1 MSCKFILFG
10 YQTSSNLILLLNF
23 IILLMNYR
31 IKNIHARE
39 ILDSRGNPTVEVD
52 VIIKNQIIGRA
63 AVPSGAST
71 GEFEAMEL
79 RDNDKKR
86 YLGKGVLTAVNNING
101 EINRALIDIDVTNQT
116 ELDQT
121 MIELDGTDN
130 KSRLGA
136 NAILG
141 VSMAA
146 TRAAAKV
153 TNSPLYEYLSVNK
166 KLLMPVPMMNI
177 LNGGSHADNTVDI
190 QEFMIFP
197 IGAKTFSE
205 ALRMGTEIFHQL
217 KLELS
222 LKGLSTAVGDEG
234 GFAPNLFSNEQ
245 ALQII
250 LTAIKNAGYIA
261 GEEIF
266 IALDVAASELFNNSL
281 YKLESEGKTYS
292 SDEMINYLKN
302 LVNKYP
308 IVSIEDGLDQ
318 SDWAGWKK
326 LNRIMGKN
334 IQIVGDDLTVTNIH
348 RLKRAID
355 EKSMNSILIKL
366 NQIGTITET
375 IQAVELAKK
384 VGYGVIISHRSGE
397 TEDTIIADF
406 SVAMGMGQIKTG
418 SASRSDRVSKYN
430 QLLRIEEKLGD
441 RAKLATIELLGK
453 NI

>member
-1 MSCKFILFG
+1 
-10 YQTSSNLILLLNF
+10 
-23 IILLMNYR
+23 
-31 IKNIHARE
+31 
-39 ILDSRGNPTVEVD
+39 
-52 VIIKNQIIGRA
+52 
-63 AVPSGAST
+63 
-71 GEFEAMEL
+71 
-79 RDNDKKR
+79 
-86 YLGKGVLTAVNNING
+86 
-101 EINRALIDIDVTNQT
+101 
-116 ELDQT
+116 
-121 MIELDGTDN
+121 
-130 KSRLGA
+130 
-136 NAILG
+136 
-141 VSMAA
+141 
-146 TRAAAKV
+146 
-153 TNSPLYEYLSVNK
+153 
-166 KLLMPVPMMNI
+166 MMNI

-326 LNRIMGKN
+326 LNGIMGKN

-441 RAKLATIELLGK
+441 KAKLATIELLGK

>member
-1 MSCKFILFG
+1 
-10 YQTSSNLILLLNF
+10 
-23 IILLMNYR
+23 MNYR

-101 EINRALIDIDVTNQT
+101 EINKALINIDVTSQT
-116 ELDQT
+116 EIDQI

-141 VSMAA
+141 ASMAA
-146 TRAAAKV
+146 ARAAAKV

-441 RAKLATIELLGK
+441 KAKLATIELLGK

>member
-1 MSCKFILFG
+1 
-10 YQTSSNLILLLNF
+10 
-23 IILLMNYR
+23 MNYR

-101 EINRALIDIDVTNQT
+101 EINKALINIDVTSQT
-116 ELDQT
+116 EIDQI

-326 LNRIMGKN
+326 LNRIIGKN

-441 RAKLATIELLGK
+441 KAKLATIDLLGK

>member
-1 MSCKFILFG
+1 
-10 YQTSSNLILLLNF
+10 
-23 IILLMNYR
+23 
-31 IKNIHARE
+31 
-39 ILDSRGNPTVEVD
+39 
-52 VIIKNQIIGRA
+52 
-63 AVPSGAST
+63 
-71 GEFEAMEL
+71 
-79 RDNDKKR
+79 
-86 YLGKGVLTAVNNING
+86 
-101 EINRALIDIDVTNQT
+101 
-116 ELDQT
+116 

-326 LNRIMGKN
+326 LNRIIGKN

-441 RAKLATIELLGK
+441 KAKLATIELLGK

>member
-1 MSCKFILFG
+1 
-10 YQTSSNLILLLNF
+10 
-23 IILLMNYR
+23 MNYR

-101 EINRALIDIDVTNQT
+101 EINKALINIDVTSQT
-116 ELDQT
+116 EIDQI

-141 VSMAA
+141 ASMAA
-146 TRAAAKV
+146 ARAAAKV

-234 GFAPNLFSNEQ
+234 GFAPNLVSNEQ

-326 LNRIMGKN
+326 LNRIIGKN

-441 RAKLATIELLGK
+441 KAKLATIELLGK

>member
-1 MSCKFILFG
+1 
-10 YQTSSNLILLLNF
+10 
-23 IILLMNYR
+23 MNSH
-31 IKNIHARE
+31 IKNIFSRE

-52 VIIKNQIIGRA
+52 VVLENNTMGRA

-79 RDNDKKR
+79 RDNDKTR
-86 YLGKGVLTAVNNING
+86 YLGKGVLTAVNNIND
-101 EINRALIDIDVTNQT
+101 EVNKALVGVDVIDQLNIDNI
-116 ELDQT
+116 

-146 TRAAAKV
+146 ARAAAKV
-153 TNSPLYEYLSVNK
+153 NNCPLYEYLSINK
-166 KLLMPVPMMNI
+166 NPLMPVPMMNI

-190 QEFMIFP
+190 QEFMIYP

-205 ALRMGTEIFHQL
+205 ALRMGTEVFHQL
-217 KLELS
+217 KSEL
-222 LKGLSTAVGDEG
+222 LQKGLNTSVGDEG
-234 GFAPNLFSNEQ
+234 GFAPDLESNEQ
-245 ALQII
+245 ALEII
-250 LTAIKNAGYIA
+250 LTAIKNAGYTA

-266 IALDVAASELFNNSL
+266 IALDVAASELFDNQL
-281 YKLESEGKTYS
+281 YNLASEDKSYS
-292 SDEMINYLKN
+292 SDGMIEYLKI
-302 LVNKYP
+302 LVDKYP
-308 IVSIEDGLDQ
+308 IISIEDGLDQ
-318 SDWAGWKK
+318 SDWEGWKK
-326 LNRIMGKN
+326 LNNKIGKN

-348 RLKRAID
+348 RLKRAIA
-355 EKSMNSILIKL
+355 EKSINSILIKL

-384 VGYGVIISHRSGE
+384 VGYGAIISHRSGE

-430 QLLRIEEKLGD
+430 QLLRIEEELGSG
-441 RAKLATIELLGK
+441 ATLATMDLLGK
-453 NI
+453 NK

>member
-1 MSCKFILFG
+1 
-10 YQTSSNLILLLNF
+10 
-23 IILLMNYR
+23 MNSH
-31 IKNIHARE
+31 IKNIISRE

-52 VIIKNQIIGRA
+52 IILENNTMGRA

-79 RDNDKKR
+79 RDNDKTR
-86 YLGKGVLTAVNNING
+86 YIGKGVLTAVNNIND
-101 EINRALIDIDVTNQT
+101 EINKALVGVDVIDQLNIDNI
-116 ELDQT
+116 

-136 NAILG
+136 NATLG

-146 TRAAAKV
+146 ARAAAKV
-153 TNSPLYEYLSVNK
+153 NNCPLYEYLSINK
-166 KLLMPVPMMNI
+166 NPLMPVPMMNV

-190 QEFMIFP
+190 QEFMIYP
-197 IGAKTFSE
+197 IGANTFSE
-205 ALRMGTEIFHQL
+205 ALRMGTEVFHQL
-217 KLELS
+217 KSEL
-222 LKGLSTAVGDEG
+222 LQKGLNTSVGDEG
-234 GFAPNLFSNEQ
+234 GFAPDLESNEQ
-245 ALQII
+245 ALEII
-250 LTAIKNAGYIA
+250 LTAIKNAGYTA

-266 IALDVAASELFNNSL
+266 IALDVAASELFDNQL
-281 YKLESEGKTYS
+281 YNLASEDKSYS
-292 SDEMINYLKN
+292 SDEMIEYLKI
-302 LVNKYP
+302 LVDKYP
-308 IVSIEDGLDQ
+308 IISIEDGLDQ
-318 SDWAGWKK
+318 SDWEGWKK
-326 LNRIMGKN
+326 LNNKIGKN

-384 VGYGVIISHRSGE
+384 VGYGAIISHRSGE

-418 SASRSDRVSKYN
+418 SASRSDRIAKYN
-430 QLLRIEEKLGD
+430 QLLRIEEELGN
-441 RAKLATIELLGK
+441 RATLATMDLLGK
-453 NI
+453 NK

>member
-1 MSCKFILFG
+1 
-10 YQTSSNLILLLNF
+10 
-23 IILLMNYR
+23 MNSH
-31 IKNIHARE
+31 IKNIISRE

-52 VIIKNQIIGRA
+52 IILENNTMGRA

-79 RDNDKKR
+79 RDNDKTR
-86 YLGKGVLTAVNNING
+86 YIGKGVLTAVNNIND
-101 EINRALIDIDVTNQT
+101 EINKALVGVDVIDQLNIDNI
-116 ELDQT
+116 

-136 NAILG
+136 NATLG

-146 TRAAAKV
+146 ARAAAKV
-153 TNSPLYEYLSVNK
+153 NNCPLYEYLSINK
-166 KLLMPVPMMNI
+166 NPLMPVPMMNI

-190 QEFMIFP
+190 QEFMIYP

-205 ALRMGTEIFHQL
+205 SLRMGTEVFHQL
-217 KLELS
+217 KSEL
-222 LKGLSTAVGDEG
+222 LQKGLNTSVGDEG
-234 GFAPNLFSNEQ
+234 GFAPDLESNEQ
-245 ALQII
+245 ALEII
-250 LTAIKNAGYIA
+250 LTAIKNAGYTA

-266 IALDVAASELFNNSL
+266 IALDVAASELFDNQL
-281 YKLESEGKTYS
+281 YNLASEDKSYS
-292 SDEMINYLKN
+292 SDEMIEYLKI
-302 LVNKYP
+302 LVDKYP
-308 IVSIEDGLDQ
+308 IISIEDGLDQ
-318 SDWAGWKK
+318 SDWEGWKK
-326 LNRIMGKN
+326 LNSKIGKN

-384 VGYGVIISHRSGE
+384 VGYGAIISHRSGE

-418 SASRSDRVSKYN
+418 SASRSDRIAKYN
-430 QLLRIEEKLGD
+430 QLLRIEEELGN
-441 RAKLATIELLGK
+441 RATLATMDLLGK
-453 NI
+453 NK

>member
-1 MSCKFILFG
+1 
-10 YQTSSNLILLLNF
+10 
-23 IILLMNYR
+23 MNSH
-31 IKNIHARE
+31 IKNIISRE

-52 VIIKNQIIGRA
+52 IILENNTMGRA

-79 RDNDKKR
+79 RDNDKTR
-86 YLGKGVLTAVNNING
+86 YKGKGVLTAVNNIND
-101 EINRALIDIDVTNQT
+101 EINKALIGIDVI
-116 ELDQT
+116 DQLNIDEI

-146 TRAAAKV
+146 ARAAAKV
-153 TNSPLYEYLSVNK
+153 NNCPLYEYLSINK
-166 KLLMPVPMMNI
+166 NPLMPVPMMNI

-190 QEFMIFP
+190 QEFMIYP

-205 ALRMGTEIFHQL
+205 SLRMGTEVFHQL
-217 KLELS
+217 KSEL
-222 LKGLSTAVGDEG
+222 LQKGLNTSVGDEG
-234 GFAPNLFSNEQ
+234 GFAPDLESNEQ
-245 ALQII
+245 ALEII
-250 LTAIKNAGYIA
+250 LTAIKNAGYTA

-266 IALDVAASELFNNSL
+266 IALDVAASELFDNQL
-281 YKLESEGKTYS
+281 YNLASEDKSYS
-292 SDEMINYLKN
+292 SDEMIEYLKI
-302 LVNKYP
+302 LVDKYP
-308 IVSIEDGLDQ
+308 IISIEDGLDQ
-318 SDWAGWKK
+318 SDWEGWKK
-326 LNRIMGKN
+326 LNSKIGKN

-384 VGYGVIISHRSGE
+384 VGYGAIISHRSGE

-418 SASRSDRVSKYN
+418 SASRSDRIAKYN
-430 QLLRIEEKLGD
+430 QLLRIEEELGN
-441 RAKLATIELLGK
+441 RATLATMDLLGK
-453 NI
+453 NK

>member
-1 MSCKFILFG
+1 
-10 YQTSSNLILLLNF
+10 
-23 IILLMNYR
+23 MNYR

-234 GFAPNLFSNEQ
+234 GFAPNLVSNEQ

-418 SASRSDRVSKYN
+418 STSRSDRVSKYN

>member
-1 MSCKFILFG
+1 M
-10 YQTSSNLILLLNF
+10 
-23 IILLMNYR
+23 
-31 IKNIHARE
+31 
-39 ILDSRGNPTVEVD
+39 
-52 VIIKNQIIGRA
+52 GRA

-79 RDNDKKR
+79 RDNDKTR
-86 YLGKGVLTAVNNING
+86 YIGKGVLTAVNNIND
-101 EINRALIDIDVTNQT
+101 EINKALVGVDVIDQLNID
-116 ELDQT
+116 DI

-146 TRAAAKV
+146 ARAAAKV
-153 TNSPLYEYLSVNK
+153 NNCPLYEYLSINK
-166 KLLMPVPMMNI
+166 NPLMPVPMMNI

-190 QEFMIFP
+190 QEFMIYP

-205 ALRMGTEIFHQL
+205 ALRMGTEVFHQL
-217 KLELS
+217 KSEL
-222 LKGLSTAVGDEG
+222 LQKGLNTSVGDEG
-234 GFAPNLFSNEQ
+234 GFAPDLESNEQ
-245 ALQII
+245 ALEII
-250 LTAIKNAGYIA
+250 LTAIKNAGYTA

-266 IALDVAASELFNNSL
+266 IALDVAASELFDNQL
-281 YKLESEGKTYS
+281 YNLASEDKSYS
-292 SDEMINYLKN
+292 SDEMIEYLKI
-302 LVNKYP
+302 LVDKYP
-308 IVSIEDGLDQ
+308 IISIEDGLDQ
-318 SDWAGWKK
+318 SDWEGWKK
-326 LNRIMGKN
+326 LNSKIGKK

-384 VGYGVIISHRSGE
+384 VGYGAIISHRSGE

-418 SASRSDRVSKYN
+418 SASRSDRIAKYN
-430 QLLRIEEKLGD
+430 QLLRIEEELGN
-441 RAKLATIELLGK
+441 RATLATMDLLGK
-453 NI
+453 NK

>member
-1 MSCKFILFG
+1 
-10 YQTSSNLILLLNF
+10 
-23 IILLMNYR
+23 MNYR

-101 EINRALIDIDVTNQT
+101 EINKALINIDVTSQT
-116 ELDQT
+116 EIDQI

-234 GFAPNLFSNEQ
+234 GFAPNLVSNEQ

-326 LNRIMGKN
+326 LNRIIGKN

-441 RAKLATIELLGK
+441 KAKLATIDLLGK

>member
-1 MSCKFILFG
+1 
-10 YQTSSNLILLLNF
+10 
-23 IILLMNYR
+23 MNSH
-31 IKNIHARE
+31 IKNIISRE

-52 VIIKNQIIGRA
+52 IILENNTMGRA

-79 RDNDKKR
+79 RDNDKTR
-86 YLGKGVLTAVNNING
+86 YIGKGVLTAVNNIND
-101 EINRALIDIDVTNQT
+101 EINKALVGVDVIDQLNID
-116 ELDQT
+116 DI
-121 MIELDGTDN
+121 MIELNGTDN

-146 TRAAAKV
+146 ARAAAKV
-153 TNSPLYEYLSVNK
+153 NNCPLYEYLSINK
-166 KLLMPVPMMNI
+166 NPLMPVPMMNI

-190 QEFMIFP
+190 QEFMIYP

-205 ALRMGTEIFHQL
+205 ALRMGTEVFHQL
-217 KLELS
+217 KSEL
-222 LKGLSTAVGDEG
+222 LQKGLNTSVGDEG
-234 GFAPNLFSNEQ
+234 GFAPDLESNEQ
-245 ALQII
+245 ALEII
-250 LTAIKNAGYIA
+250 LTAIKNAGYTA

-266 IALDVAASELFNNSL
+266 IALDVAASELFDNQL
-281 YKLESEGKTYS
+281 YNLASEDKSYS
-292 SDEMINYLKN
+292 SDEMIEYLKI
-302 LVNKYP
+302 LVDKYP
-308 IVSIEDGLDQ
+308 IISIEDGLDQ
-318 SDWAGWKK
+318 SDWEGWKK
-326 LNRIMGKN
+326 LNSKIGKK

-384 VGYGVIISHRSGE
+384 VGYGAIISHRSGE

-418 SASRSDRVSKYN
+418 SASRSDRIAKYN
-430 QLLRIEEKLGD
+430 QLLRIEEELGS
-441 RAKLATIELLGK
+441 RATLATMDLLGK
-453 NI
+453 NK

>member
-1 MSCKFILFG
+1 
-10 YQTSSNLILLLNF
+10 
-23 IILLMNYR
+23 MNSR
-31 IKNIHARE
+31 IKNIHSRE

-52 VIIKNQIIGRA
+52 VILGNGVTGRA

-71 GEFEAMEL
+71 GKFEAMEL

-86 YLGKGVLTAVNNING
+86 YMGKGVLTAVNNINS
-101 EINRALIDIDVTNQT
+101 EINKILIGSNVADQKTIDQI
-116 ELDQT
+116 
-121 MIELDGTDN
+121 MIDLDGTDN

-141 VSMAA
+141 VSMATA
-146 TRAAAKV
+146 RAAAKD
-153 TNSPLYEYLSVNK
+153 NNCPLYEYLSVNK

-197 IGAKTFSE
+197 FGAKTFSD

-217 KLELS
+217 KSELS
-222 LKGLSTAVGDEG
+222 LKELNTAVGDEG
-234 GFAPNLFSNEQ
+234 GFAPNLGSNEQ
-245 ALQII
+245 ALEII
-250 LTAIKNAGYIA
+250 LIAIKNAGYIA
-261 GEEIF
+261 GKEIF
-266 IALDVAASELFNNSL
+266 IALDVAASELFNNDL
-281 YKLESEGKTYS
+281 YNLKSEDKTYS
-292 SDEMINYLKN
+292 SDEMISYLKN
-302 LVNKYP
+302 LVDKYP
-308 IVSIEDGLDQ
+308 IISIEDGLDQ
-318 SDWAGWKK
+318 SDWEGWKN
-326 LNRIMGKN
+326 LNRVLGKN

-348 RLKRAID
+348 RLKRAIN

-375 IQAVELAKK
+375 VQAVELAKK
-384 VGYGVIISHRSGE
+384 VGFGAIISHRSGE

-441 RAKLATIELLGK
+441 KAKLASIDLLGK

>member
-1 MSCKFILFG
+1 
-10 YQTSSNLILLLNF
+10 
-23 IILLMNYR
+23 MNSH
-31 IKNIHARE
+31 IKNIISRE

-52 VIIKNQIIGRA
+52 IILENNTMGRA

-79 RDNDKKR
+79 RDNDKTR
-86 YLGKGVLTAVNNING
+86 YIGKGVLTAVNNIND
-101 EINRALIDIDVTNQT
+101 EINKALVGVDVIDQLNID
-116 ELDQT
+116 EI

-146 TRAAAKV
+146 SRAAAKV
-153 TNSPLYEYLSVNK
+153 NNCPLYEYLSINK
-166 KLLMPVPMMNI
+166 NPLMPVPMMNI

-190 QEFMIFP
+190 QEFMIYP

-205 ALRMGTEIFHQL
+205 ALRMGTEVFHQL
-217 KLELS
+217 KSEL
-222 LKGLSTAVGDEG
+222 LQKGLNTSVGDEG
-234 GFAPNLFSNEQ
+234 GFAPDLESNEQ
-245 ALQII
+245 ALEII
-250 LTAIKNAGYIA
+250 LTAIKNAGYTA

-266 IALDVAASELFNNSL
+266 IALDVAASELFDNQL
-281 YKLESEGKTYS
+281 YNLASEDKSYS
-292 SDEMINYLKN
+292 SDEMIEYLKI
-302 LVNKYP
+302 LVDKYP
-308 IVSIEDGLDQ
+308 IISIEDGLDQ
-318 SDWAGWKK
+318 SDWEGWKK
-326 LNRIMGKN
+326 LNSKIGKK

-375 IQAVELAKK
+375 IQAVELAKN
-384 VGYGVIISHRSGE
+384 VGYGAIISHRSGE

-418 SASRSDRVSKYN
+418 SASRSDRIAKYN
-430 QLLRIEEKLGD
+430 QLLRIEEELGN
-441 RAKLATIELLGK
+441 RATLATMDLLGK
-453 NI
+453 NK

>member
-1 MSCKFILFG
+1 
-10 YQTSSNLILLLNF
+10 
-23 IILLMNYR
+23 MNSH
-31 IKNIHARE
+31 IKNIFSRE

-52 VIIKNQIIGRA
+52 IVLENNTMGRA

-79 RDNDKKR
+79 RDNDKTR
-86 YLGKGVLTAVNNING
+86 YLGKGVLTAVNNIND
-101 EINRALIDIDVTNQT
+101 EINKALIGIDVN
-116 ELDQT
+116 DQLNIDEI

-136 NAILG
+136 NATLG

-146 TRAAAKV
+146 CRAAAKV
-153 TNSPLYEYLSVNK
+153 NNCPLYEYLSINNNPV
-166 KLLMPVPMMNI
+166 MPMPMMNI

-205 ALRMGTEIFHQL
+205 ALRIGTEVFHQL
-217 KLELS
+217 KSELS
-222 LKGLSTAVGDEG
+222 QNGLNTSVGDEG
-234 GFAPNLFSNEQ
+234 GFAPDLESNEQ
-245 ALQII
+245 ALEII
-250 LTAIKNAGYIA
+250 ITAIKNAGYTA

-266 IALDVAASELFNNSL
+266 IALDVAASELFDNQL
-281 YKLESEGKTYS
+281 YNLASENKSYS
-292 SDEMINYLKN
+292 SDEMIEYLKT
-302 LVNKYP
+302 LVDKYP
-308 IVSIEDGLDQ
+308 IISIEDGLDQ
-318 SDWAGWKK
+318 SDWEGWKK
-326 LNRIMGKN
+326 LNSKIGKN

-366 NQIGTITET
+366 NQIGTITEP

-384 VGYGVIISHRSGE
+384 VGYGAIISHRSGE

-430 QLLRIEEKLGD
+430 QLLRIEEEIGSG
-441 RAKLATIELLGK
+441 ATLATIDLLGNNK
-453 NI
+453 